1 MSAKQQQPY
10 LSMPKSTDKQNF
22 AVPDTKSV
30 KQTAEQKA
38 EKFKI
43 LAIKRGEKAIKFIEL
58 LGNLSGKNY
67 VYTEEQVSSLF
78 LALDNS
84 LAQTKE
90 LFVVGKKVAKTR
102 INL

>member
-1 MSAKQQQPY
+1 MSENKF
-10 LSMPKSTDKQNF
+10 KSSHKGPDKQNPN
-22 AVPDTKSV
+22 ASNKTSV
-30 KQTAEQKA
+30 KQTPEQKA
-38 EKFKI
+38 EKFKM
-43 LAIKRGEKAIKFIEL
+43 LATKRGEKAIKFIEL

-67 VYTEEQVSSLF
+67 VYTEEQVNSLF
-78 LALDNS
+78 LALADS